1 MSHEIPRSYQRLK
14 AERRAVVEAYEKMG
28 EACAGAGP
36 LSERERSLVKI
47 GISTGARLEGGLHS
61 HVRKALEAGVEPDA
75 IRHAVLLALPTVGLP
90 SMMAALTWIEDVLA
104 GDKK

>member
-47 GISTGARLEGGLHS
+47 GISTGAQLEGGLHS
-61 HVRKALEAGVEPDA
+61 HVRKALEAGVEPEA
-75 IRHAVLLALPTVGLP
+75 IRHAELLPLPTVGLP
-90 SMMAALTWIEDVLA
+90 SMSAPLHWNETGLA
-104 GDKK
+104 VEQK

>member
-14 AERRAVVEAYEKMG
+14 TEQRSVVEAYERMG
-28 EACAGAGP
+28 EACAVAGP

-47 GISTGARLEGGLHS
+47 GISTGAQLEGGLHS

-90 SMMAALTWIEDVLA
+90 SMMAALTWIEDVLS
-104 GDKK
+104 GGKN